1 MTALPGP
8 RRTEKCSEERLAC
21 ARARAHVSLPTLATS
36 ARKPCARR
44 AGSRVNQAGGSRGL
58 GRTYFFLAVLVL
70 LDRDLVA
77 LVFEVDALFLE
88 PLELP
93 DLVGINTLPFRR
105 AQPLNGNN
113 GSNTCA

>member
-1 MTALPGP
+1 MRTRAPARP
-8 RRTEKCSEERLAC
+8 RARAAANFGNFRTKAC
-21 ARARAHVSLPTLATS
+21 ARCASLQV
-36 ARKPCARR
+36 K
-44 AGSRVNQAGGSRGL
+44 QAGGSRGL
-58 GRTYFFLAVLVL
+58 GRTYFFLAVLLL

>member
-1 MTALPGP
+1 VRNASRAP
-8 RRTEKCSEERLAC
+8 
-21 ARARAHVSLPTLATS
+21 ARARPR
-36 ARKPCARR
+36 ARVAANFGNFRTKADARR
-44 AGSRVNQAGGSRGL
+44 AGSQARRSGGSRGL
-58 GRTYFFLAVLVL
+58 GRTYFFLAVLLL

>member
-1 MTALPGP
+1 M
-8 RRTEKCSEERLAC
+8 RTRAP
-21 ARARAHVSLPTLATS
+21 ARPRARVAANFGNFRTKA
-36 ARKPCARR
+36 CARR
-44 AGSRVNQAGGSRGL
+44 ASLQVKQAGGSRGL
-58 GRTYFFLAVLVL
+58 GRTYFFLAVLLL

>member
-1 MTALPGP
+1 
-8 RRTEKCSEERLAC
+8 
-21 ARARAHVSLPTLATS
+21 
-36 ARKPCARR
+36 
-44 AGSRVNQAGGSRGL
+44 
-58 GRTYFFLAVLVL
+58 LAVLVL

-113 GSNTCA
+113 GSKTCA